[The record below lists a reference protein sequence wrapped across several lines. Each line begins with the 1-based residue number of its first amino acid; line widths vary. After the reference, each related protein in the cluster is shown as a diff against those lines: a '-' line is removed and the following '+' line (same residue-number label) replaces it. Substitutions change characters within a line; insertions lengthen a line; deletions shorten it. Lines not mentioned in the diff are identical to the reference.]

1 MELPSPYYLSLILAI
16 PLFLVIMGL
25 FSKNQ
30 FVVEGRTVLLTGAS
44 QGMGRGVA
52 KLLASKGANVIIV
65 ARDQKKLDDAIAYIS
80 ASAKSPSTQR
90 FHAISADLSSA
101 SETERVL
108 AEATAWNNGQSPDI
122 VWSCVGVSR
131 PALFLDTPL
140 ESHRMH
146 MEVNYWSTCYL
157 AHTVLNSWLKPATKA
172 SPPTEPKTQ
181 LPRHFIMT
189 SSVAAFVGVAGYGP
203 YSPSKAAIRSL
214 ADTLRSE
221 INLYNGSRLHPTS
234 PLYNHPETKIHIVL
248 PGTITSPG
256 NIEENKTKHP
266 VTHILEA
273 DDPVSTEDEVAIASV
288 KALEKGDYMITTQFL
303 SHAMRASTLGGSPRN
318 GLWGVRDMLFSWA
331 TAVAWLFIGPDM
343 ESKVYQYGKKNGVM
357 EGATKQ

>member
-1 MELPSPYYLSLILAI
+1 
-16 PLFLVIMGL
+16 
-25 FSKNQ
+25 
-30 FVVEGRTVLLTGAS
+30 
-44 QGMGRGVA
+44 
-52 KLLASKGANVIIV
+52 
-65 ARDQKKLDDAIAYIS
+65 
-80 ASAKSPSTQR
+80 
-90 FHAISADLSSA
+90 
-101 SETERVL
+101 
-108 AEATAWNNGQSPDI
+108 
-122 VWSCVGVSR
+122 
-131 PALFLDTPL
+131 
-140 ESHRMH
+140 
-146 MEVNYWSTCYL
+146 
-157 AHTVLNSWLKPATKA
+157 
-172 SPPTEPKTQ
+172 
-181 LPRHFIMT
+181 MT